1 MLARLGAAS
10 LRGAAAGGHLRRCRS
25 STMSEH
31 RLRRGALHLP
41 ARRSR
46 QNVNLFLRE
55 P

>member
-1 MLARLGAAS
+1 LLGLGAAA

-25 STMSEH
+25 LTMSPH

-41 ARRSR
+41 ARCSR
-46 QNVNLFLRE
+46 QNANLFLRE